1 LLLLFSVK
9 RNHRY
14 FESFDRHY
22 GVHITIG
29 PEFGVASTKAF
40 TIQVLCLVICALV
53 MCEDRISLQHQKS
66 EIIQGFRQ
74 LLYQIRRVLEF
85 DDKVLTI
92 AKEFCTSSVLYLIL
106 VALMMCEDKISLQLG
121 RSKIIQGFKQFPV
134 QIRNMLGLDDGVS
147 TIAMGLPFI
156 GLPNFKS
163 LINVPEQNCVPR
175 RWGSQVVMPQPVDWA
190 AQHVQG
196 LCHLLHFG

>member
-1 LLLLFSVK
+1 MLLLFSVK

-53 MCEDRISLQHQKS
+53 MCEDRISLQHQKC
-66 EIIQGFRQ
+66 EIIQGFKQ
-74 LLYQIRRVLEF
+74 LLYHIRRVLEF

-106 VALMMCEDKISLQLG
+106 FSNTFNEELLVLFEFQVQNLCVEYKI
-121 RSKIIQGFKQFPV
+121 
-134 QIRNMLGLDDGVS
+134 
-147 TIAMGLPFI
+147 
-156 GLPNFKS
+156 
-163 LINVPEQNCVPR
+163 
-175 RWGSQVVMPQPVDWA
+175 
-190 AQHVQG
+190 
-196 LCHLLHFG
+196 